1 MNLKR
6 KTGLVLFVAL
16 VAIQFIQ
23 PPHNSSKELLP
34 TDIQK
39 IYAVPGKVLALLQN
53 SCYDCHSNN
62 TRYPWYSFIQPG
74 AWWMASHIRKG
85 KADLNFSEFGAY
97 SNRRQ
102 QSKLQAIANS
112 IKDETMPLSSY
123 TFLHK
128 NAILKPGDK
137 TVLLDWIKATT
148 DSLSQKNDIQ
158 Q

>member
-1 MNLKR
+1 MRLR
-6 KTGLVLFVAL
+6 KKILFGLLLAFTGM
-16 VAIQFIQ
+16 QFIQ
-23 PPHNSSKELLP
+23 PARNKSGEVLP
-34 TDIQK
+34 ADIQK
-39 IYAVPGKVLALLQN
+39 IYAVPGKVLAVLQN

-85 KADLNFSEFGAY
+85 KADLNFSAFGAY

-123 TFLHK
+123 TLLHK

-137 TVLLDWIKATT
+137 TVLLDWIKTTT
-148 DSLSQKNDIQ
+148 DSLLQKNDTQ
-158 Q
+158 